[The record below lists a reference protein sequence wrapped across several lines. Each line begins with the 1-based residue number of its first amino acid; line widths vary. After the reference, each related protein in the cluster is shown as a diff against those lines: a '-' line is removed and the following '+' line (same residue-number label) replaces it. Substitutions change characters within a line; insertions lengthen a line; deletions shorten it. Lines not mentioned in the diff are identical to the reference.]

1 MGLVTTIS
9 FPTLGGHNYSSE
21 SNKISTSI
29 PLLHP
34 TRKRC
39 PWYNHYREIYLAFSQ
54 VQQHERLNHNLAT
67 LLVVSSENSDPMS
80 EFRKLADFNR
90 NEQKRMAD
98 LSDEKV
104 TWILI
109 GQN

>member
-1 MGLVTTIS
+1 ML
-9 FPTLGGHNYSSE
+9 
-21 SNKISTSI
+21 
-29 PLLHP
+29 PLLYP
-34 TRKRC
+34 THFSC

-80 EFRKLADFNR
+80 EFRKLSDLNR

-104 TWILI
+104 ISDWIKILT
-109 GQN
+109 N